1 MIFKYQKRFRQIR
14 TYAVNA
20 GLHHDGGDEP
30 DEGGAADLVLA
41 VARYPAAHRLVV
53 PEQITLLVTNVMY
66 IWHTALCTYLFDFSN
81 VLSSLS
87 ILSLVIS
94 PASDA

>member
-1 MIFKYQKRFRQIR
+1 MIMIRQIR

-20 GLHHDGGDEP
+20 GLHHDGGDES

>member
-1 MIFKYQKRFRQIR
+1 MIMIRQIR

-53 PEQITLLVTNVMY
+53 PKQITLLIT
-66 IWHTALCTYLFDFSN
+66 
-81 VLSSLS
+81 
-87 ILSLVIS
+87 
-94 PASDA
+94 